1 MFHLRSLKLKGQ
13 LAGRITRTIR
23 DLAEAMGRTEGS
35 LGKRISNF
43 DSLDPS
49 LRSKGLW
56 RSAKL
61 TQAIWA
67 EYERHPRK
75 AAKEAREAYLQFM
88 R

>member
-23 DLAEAMGRTEGS
+23 NLAEAMGRTEGS
-35 LGKRISNF
+35 LGKRISNC

-49 LRSKGLW
+49 VRSKGLW
-56 RSAKL
+56 KRAKL
-61 TQAIWA
+61 TQAIWG

-75 AAKEAREAYLQFM
+75 VAKEASLAYFHFLG
-88 R
+88 